1 MSVPRSGSAIVQR
14 RAASSVHQGLTTLIG
29 RTPLVELTNIVRN
42 RSLDVRILAKVEF
55 FNPAGSVKDR
65 AALGIITAAERA
77 GKLKP
82 GDKLV
87 DITSGNTG
95 IGLAA
100 VAAARGYRTK
110 FYLRSTIGKDKINLL
125 KLYGAEVVLIDNK
138 EFLVENAI
146 EAILERI
153 VRENPDAY
161 FTDQRANPANPEAHY
176 ATTGPEIWQD
186 SGGEVDIL
194 VSAVGTGGS
203 VSGTGRYLKE
213 KNPRLRVVISEPA
226 DESLP
231 SPERPY
237 APGIEGVH
245 KVTNVDPSH
254 LPANFHA
261 NVIDEALAVTTETAL
276 DTARAIAREE
286 GILAGMSSGASL
298 HVALTLAKRPENA
311 GKTIVAIFPDSGE
324 RYLSYVGDE

>member
-1 MSVPRSGSAIVQR
+1 MSTSASRSPIVKSAP
-14 RAASSVHQGLTTLIG
+14 ASNIHRGLTTLIG
-29 RTPLVELTNIVRN
+29 KTPLVELANIARN
-42 RSLDVRILAKVEF
+42 RNLDVRILAKVEF

-77 GKLKP
+77 GKLGP

-110 FYLRSTIGKDKINLL
+110 FYLRSTIGQDKINLL

-138 EFLVENAI
+138 EFLRENAI

-161 FTDQRANPANPEAHY
+161 FTDQRANPANPAAHY

-186 SGGEVDIL
+186 TGGQVDIL

-213 KNPRLRVVISEPA
+213 KNPHLLVAVSEPA

-245 KVTNVDPSH
+245 KVTDVEPTH
-254 LPANFHA
+254 LPANFDA
-261 NVIDEALAVTTETAL
+261 GVVDEALAVTTETAL
-276 DTARAIAREE
+276 ATARAIAREE

-298 HVALTLAKRPENA
+298 HVALTLAQRPENA
-311 GKTIVAIFPDSGE
+311 GKTIVVIFPDSGE
-324 RYLSYVGDE
+324 RYLSYVE

>member
-1 MSVPRSGSAIVQR
+1 MLTPASLSTTAEYHVV
-14 RAASSVHQGLTTLIG
+14 SSVHQDITTLIG
-29 RTPLVELTNIVRN
+29 NTPLVELGNIVRN
-42 RSLDVRILAKVEF
+42 RRLAARILAKIEF
-55 FNPAGSVKDR
+55 LNPAGSVKDR
-65 AALGIITAAERA
+65 AALAIITAAERA

-82 GDKLV
+82 GGKLV

-100 VAAARGYRTK
+100 IAASRGYRSK

-125 KLYGAEVVLIDNK
+125 KLYGAEVVLVDNK
-138 EFLVENAI
+138 DFLAENAI
-146 EAILERI
+146 EAILARI

-176 ATTGPEIWQD
+176 RTTGPEIWRD
-186 SGGEVDIL
+186 CAGAVDIL

-213 KNPRLRVVISEPA
+213 RNSALRVVVSEPA

-245 KVTNVDPSH
+245 KVTDVDPAH
-254 LPANFHA
+254 LPGNFDA
-261 NVIDEALAVTTETAL
+261 AVVDEALAVTTETAL
-276 DTARAIAREE
+276 DTARAVAREE
-286 GILAGMSSGASL
+286 GIIAGMSSGASL
-298 HVALTLAKRPENA
+298 HVALSLAARPETA
-311 GKTIVAIFPDSGE
+311 GKTIVVIFPDSGE
-324 RYLSYVGDE
+324 RYLSYVE

>member
-1 MSVPRSGSAIVQR
+1 MVVPVSDSATVKR
-14 RAASSVHQGLTTLIG
+14 RTIPSVHQGLSSLIG
-29 RTPLVELTNIVRN
+29 ATPLVELTNIVRN
-42 RSLDVRILAKVEF
+42 RNLDVRILAKIEF

-65 AALGIITAAERA
+65 AALGIITAAERS

-100 VAAARGYRTK
+100 VAASRGYRTK

-125 KLYGAEVVLIDNK
+125 KLYGAEVVLVDNK
-138 EFLVENAI
+138 EFLRENAI

-153 VRENPDAY
+153 QRENPDAY
-161 FTDQRANPANPEAHY
+161 FTDQRANPANPDAHY
-176 ATTGPEIWQD
+176 ATTGPEIWRD

-213 KNPRLRVVISEPA
+213 RNPRLRVVISEPA

-261 NVIDEALAVTTETAL
+261 SVVDEALAVTTETAL

-298 HVALTLAKRPENA
+298 NVALTLAARPANA
-311 GKTIVAIFPDSGE
+311 GKTIVVIFPDSGE
-324 RYLSYVGDE
+324 RYLSYVE

>member
-1 MSVPRSGSAIVQR
+1 MTAAATVHKSAQSDI
-14 RAASSVHQGLTTLIG
+14 HPDLTTLIG
-29 RTPLVELTNIVRN
+29 GTPLVELANIVRN
-42 RSLDVRILAKVEF
+42 RGLAARILAKVEF

-77 GKLKP
+77 GKLKR
-82 GDKLV
+82 GGKLV

-100 VAAARGYRTK
+100 VAAARGYRSK

-125 KLYGAEVVLIDNK
+125 KLYGAEVVLIDNQ
-138 EFLVENAI
+138 EFLKENAI
-146 EAILERI
+146 ERILERI
-153 VRENPDAY
+153 VSENPDAY

-176 ATTGPEIWQD
+176 AGTGPEIWRD
-186 SGGEVDIL
+186 SGGDVDIL

-231 SPERPY
+231 SPEQPY

-245 KVTNVDPSH
+245 KVTQVDRSH
-254 LPANFHA
+254 LPSNLDLGL
-261 NVIDEALAVTTETAL
+261 IDEALQVTTETAL
-276 DTARAIAREE
+276 DTARAVAREE

-298 HVALTLAKRPENA
+298 HVALTLAARPENA
-311 GKTIVAIFPDSGE
+311 GKTIVVIFPDSGE
-324 RYLSYVGDE
+324 RYLSYVE

>member
-1 MSVPRSGSAIVQR
+1 MTVAATVQKP
-14 RAASSVHQGLTTLIG
+14 APSNIHPSLTTLIG
-29 RTPLVELTNIVRN
+29 ETPLVELANIARN
-42 RSLDVRILAKVEF
+42 RGLAVRILAKVEF

-77 GKLKP
+77 GRLKP
-82 GDKLV
+82 GGKLV

-110 FYLRSTIGKDKINLL
+110 FYLRSTIGRDKINLL
-125 KLYGAEVVLIDNK
+125 KLYGAEVVLIDNQ
-138 EFLVENAI
+138 EFLKENAI
-146 EAILERI
+146 ETILERI

-176 ATTGPEIWQD
+176 AGTGPEIWRD

-226 DESLP
+226 AESLP
-231 SPERPY
+231 SLECPY

-245 KVTNVDPSH
+245 KVTEIDRSH
-254 LPANFHA
+254 LPGNLDLG
-261 NVIDEALAVTTETAL
+261 VIDEALPVTTEIAL

-298 HVALTLAKRPENA
+298 HAALALATRPENA
-311 GKTIVAIFPDSGE
+311 GKTIVVIFPDSGE
-324 RYLSYVGDE
+324 RYLSYVE

>member
-1 MSVPRSGSAIVQR
+1 MNVVATAYKP
-14 RAASSVHQGLTTLIG
+14 AASQIHRDLTTLIG
-29 RTPLVELTNIVRN
+29 GTPLIELVNMTRN
-42 RSLDVRILAKVEF
+42 RGLATRILAKVEF

-82 GDKLV
+82 GGKIV

-100 VAAARGYRTK
+100 VAASRGYRTK
-110 FYLRSTIGKDKINLL
+110 FYLRSTIGKEKISLL
-125 KLYGAEVVLIDNK
+125 KLYGAEVVLIDNQ
-138 EFLVENAI
+138 EFLKENAI
-146 EAILERI
+146 ETILERI
-153 VRENPDAY
+153 VWENPDAY
-161 FTDQRANPANPEAHY
+161 FTNQRANPANPHAHY
-176 ATTGPEIWQD
+176 TGTGPEIWRD

-194 VSAVGTGGS
+194 VGAVGTGGS

-226 DESLP
+226 PESLP

-245 KVTNVDPSH
+245 KVTEVDRSH
-254 LPANFHA
+254 LPGNLDLGL
-261 NVIDEALAVTTETAL
+261 IDEALQVTTETAL
-276 DTARAIAREE
+276 DIARAISREE
-286 GILAGMSSGASL
+286 GLLAGMSSGASL
-298 HVALTLAKRPENA
+298 HVALTLAARPENA
-311 GKTIVAIFPDSGE
+311 GKTIVVIFPDSGE
-324 RYLSYVGDE
+324 RYLSYVE

>member
-1 MSVPRSGSAIVQR
+1 MTVPATARKPAPTDI
-14 RAASSVHQGLTTLIG
+14 HPNLTTLIG
-29 RTPLVELTNIVRN
+29 GTPLVELANIVRN
-42 RSLDVRILAKVEF
+42 RRLGARILAKVEF

-77 GKLKP
+77 GKLKS
-82 GDKLV
+82 GGKLV

-125 KLYGAEVVLIDNK
+125 KLYGAEVVLIDNQ
-138 EFLVENAI
+138 EFLKENAI

-161 FTDQRANPANPEAHY
+161 FSDQRANPANPEAHY
-176 ATTGPEIWQD
+176 TGTGPEIWRD
-186 SGGEVDIL
+186 TGGEIDIL

-226 DESLP
+226 AESLP

-245 KVTNVDPSH
+245 KVTEVDPSH
-254 LPANFHA
+254 LPGNLALDI
-261 NVIDEALAVTTETAL
+261 IDEALQVTTETAL
-276 DTARAIAREE
+276 DTARAIAQEE

-298 HVALTLAKRPENA
+298 HVALTLAARPENA
-311 GKTIVAIFPDSGE
+311 GKTIVVIFPDSGE
-324 RYLSYVGDE
+324 RYLSYVE

>member
-1 MSVPRSGSAIVQR
+1 MVVPVSGSATVKR
-14 RAASSVHQGLTTLIG
+14 RTIPGVHQGLTALIG
-29 RTPLVELTNIVRN
+29 RTPLVELTNIVQNRN
-42 RSLDVRILAKVEF
+42 LDVRILAKIEF

-100 VAAARGYRTK
+100 VAASRGYRTK

-125 KLYGAEVVLIDNK
+125 KLYGAEVVLVDNK
-138 EFLVENAI
+138 EFLRENAI

-153 VRENPDAY
+153 QRENPDAY
-161 FTDQRANPANPEAHY
+161 FTDQRANPANPDAHY
-176 ATTGPEIWQD
+176 VTTGPEIWQD

-194 VSAVGTGGS
+194 ISAVGTGGS

-213 KNPRLRVVISEPA
+213 RNPRLRVVISEPA

-261 NVIDEALAVTTETAL
+261 GVVDEALAVTTETAL

-298 HVALTLAKRPENA
+298 NVALTLAARPGNA
-311 GKTIVAIFPDSGE
+311 GKTIVVIFPDSGE
-324 RYLSYVGDE
+324 RYLSYVE